1 MLEKIEKSIKLDST
15 SKFKGIR
22 LSFSLKLAIIFS
34 VLIAAIVT
42 TLGTFMYIN
51 ERNVLESELNK
62 RSRMLAKNVA
72 NTSLDAMLTSNYR
85 TLRYII
91 EGVRADMVSKDSK
104 DKDVKDKDESLLYAF
119 IVTDK
124 GKVMVHTDEKQLG
137 KVFNDEISKKILQTK
152 EIKKY
157 YYNKGTVME
166 ISAPI
171 QDLSKRVVGYVRIG
185 YSMKSI
191 DSALNSLLFEIIV
204 IMALCIIISLIFCIL
219 VAKAFT
225 RPIDILVSATNNL
238 AKGDLSKQI
247 NIKSNDEMGQLG
259 DSFNIATEKLN
270 ELIKSVVY
278 ATKEVYDFGKKVA
291 SGSSETSLI
300 SKQVAHTVDE
310 LARGFQDQV
319 STINRVMSTIVE
331 LDQLIQEIA
340 RKAGIVKEASDNT
353 VGSAHEG
360 GISVDLTI
368 QKFKDINNT
377 VTQLSDIIKD
387 LGGKSI
393 QIGEIV
399 HLISDIA
406 DQTNLLA
413 LNAAIEAARAGDHG
427 RGFAVVAE
435 EVRKLAEQSAV
446 ATKEI
451 SKLIVEIQ
459 GSASKAVKSME
470 LSATKIVE
478 GTKAINVTEDSLK
491 KIMEAAKDTAIMI
504 DEISGATA
512 NQARNSKEVV
522 GAMSSLVASAE
533 QAASSTQEVS
543 ASVQEQTAKLIHIE
557 ELAKDLDDTVKSLD
571 EKVGQFQVL

>member
-1 MLEKIEKSIKLDST
+1 MQEKINKIL
-15 SKFKGIR
+15 GITAIDR
-22 LSFSLKLAIIFS
+22 MKVSFSLKLAIIFS

-51 ERNVLESELNK
+51 EKNVLESELDK
-62 RSRMLAKNVA
+62 RSRMLARNVA
-72 NTSLDAMLTSNYR
+72 NTSVDAMLTSNYR
-85 TLRYII
+85 TLRYIM
-91 EGVRADMVSKDSK
+91 EGVKGDMVSKDSK
-104 DKDVKDKDESLLYAF
+104 DKNNKDKDESLLYAF

-124 GKVMVHTDEKQLG
+124 GKVMVHTDEAQLG

-166 ISAPI
+166 VSVPI
-171 QDLSKRVVGYVRIG
+171 QDLTKRIVGYVRIG
-185 YSMKSI
+185 YSMKPI
-191 DSALNSLLFEIIV
+191 DRALNSLLLEIIV
-204 IMALCIIISLIFCIL
+204 IIALCIIISLVFCIL

-238 AKGDLSKQI
+238 AKGDLTKRT
-247 NIKSNDEMGQLG
+247 NIKSHDEMGQLG

-270 ELIKSVVY
+270 ELIKSVVN
-278 ATKEVYDFGKKVA
+278 ATKEVYDFGRKVA

-319 STINRVMSTIVE
+319 STINKVMSTIVE

-368 QKFKDINNT
+368 QKFNDINNT
-377 VTQLSDIIKD
+377 VTQLSEIIKD

-451 SKLIVEIQ
+451 SALIVEIQ

-504 DEISGATA
+504 DEISSATM

-543 ASVQEQTAKLIHIE
+543 ASVQEQTVKLIHIE
-557 ELAKDLDDTVKSLD
+557 ELAKDLDDTVKSLGD
-571 EKVGQFQVL
+571 KVGQFKII